1 LDLNGDPG
9 CSACSRD
16 GATAWIITDV
26 DGREL
31 LNHGHDTVI
40 DADVLPVLVGRF
52 NSFDTLKERVA
63 ELERMD
69 AKSRESGCWC
79 DEHGHPCKACERH
92 QEQAELIAELKEEL
106 DALKTLNILMS
117 EMRNSAEREVV
128 TLRTA
133 LEGLMLAYE
142 RRIRSNCTPEQ
153 LEQKPWRV
161 AEYCI
166 AEEALTNKEPLA
178 KVEDGGNGD

>member
-1 LDLNGDPG
+1 MDRQTVHVGH
-9 CSACSRD
+9 SALYSR
-16 GATAWIITDV
+16 
-26 DGREL
+26 RE
-31 LNHGHDTVI
+31 
-40 DADVLPVLVGRF
+40 
-52 NSFDTLKERVA
+52 K
-63 ELERMD
+63 
-69 AKSRESGCWC
+69 
-79 DEHGHPCKACERH
+79 
-92 QEQAELIAELKEEL
+92 
-106 DALKTLNILMS
+106 
-117 EMRNSAEREVV
+117 REVA

-178 KVEDGGNGD
+178 KVEDGGNNGKSE

>member
-1 LDLNGDPG
+1 MPADTDQVVSAEATPG
-9 CSACSRD
+9 PFKIQGRVEHCVIENLPVIARD
-16 GATAWIITDV
+16 GELPECYVGGDV
-26 DGREL
+26 
-31 LNHGHDTVI
+31 NF
-40 DADVLPVLVGRF
+40 VLEAM

-63 ELERMD
+63 
-69 AKSRESGCWC
+69 
-79 DEHGHPCKACERH
+79 
-92 QEQAELIAELKEEL
+92 EL

-117 EMRNSAEREVV
+117 EMRNSAEREVA

-142 RRIRSNCTPEQ
+142 RRIRSDCTPEQ

-178 KVEDGGNGD
+178 KVEDGGNNGNHE